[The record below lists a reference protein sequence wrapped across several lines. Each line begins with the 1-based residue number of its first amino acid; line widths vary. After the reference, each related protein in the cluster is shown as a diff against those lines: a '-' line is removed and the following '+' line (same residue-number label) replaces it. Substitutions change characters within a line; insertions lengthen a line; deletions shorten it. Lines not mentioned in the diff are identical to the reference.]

1 MKKLHKDGTLF
12 SENFQGTRPWK
23 QIGCF
28 GYSVVTSLTSPYP
41 KPSGDKGD
49 FMPFG
54 CADFLYPHSAHK
66 ASGETIAEKR
76 KEQTP

>member
-1 MKKLHKDGTLF
+1 MTKLYKDGILF

-23 QIGCF
+23 HTSCF
-28 GYSVVTSLTSPYP
+28 GYSDVTSIISSYP
-41 KPSGDKGD
+41 KPGGDKGD

-54 CADFLYPHSAHK
+54 CADFLYPHSARK